1 MIIIIIKVVSVSII
15 QLINTLHY
23 IYIYIY
29 IVVEILTQ
37 NFVLIHPKEEIS
49 NH

>member
-1 MIIIIIKVVSVSII
+1 MIIIIIIKVVSVSII

-23 IYIYIY
+23 IYI
-29 IVVEILTQ
+29 VVEILTR

>member
-23 IYIYIY
+23 IYIYI
-29 IVVEILTQ
+29 VVEILTR